1 MNHPERSYH
10 EQWGRVERLVKLTQ
24 AKDHFAACPGLS
36 YYDLV
41 VLTCQA
47 MWSLKDWVLN
57 DANFDAADKRS
68 LKSEIHDSHVLA
80 ICADIANGTKH
91 FRLDAPKTDFSIRDR
106 MGIHVEPAKGIFQE
120 FVVIVSADRNHPLS
134 GLEARDFLF
143 RCLSTW
149 QGIIDKHYL
158 SKHVL

>member
-10 EQWGRVERLVKLTQ
+10 EQWSRIERLVTLTQ
-24 AKDHFAACPGLS
+24 AKDHLNACPGLS

-57 DANFDAADKRS
+57 DPNFDAADKRG
-68 LKSEIHDSHVLA
+68 LKTEIHASQVLA

-91 FRLDAPKTDFSIRDR
+91 FRLDDPKTDFSIRDR

-120 FVVIVSADRNHPLS
+120 FVVIVSADRSHPLH
-134 GLEARDFLF
+134 GLEAREFIL
-143 RCLSTW
+143 RCQSAW
-149 QGIIDKHYL
+149 QAIIDKHYL
-158 SKHVL
+158 PKHVL